1 MKGLLD
7 SRRVHYLAGL
17 CIFLIAVVLLAGT
30 VGCVE
35 LDPACKDLDI
45 RDWYD
50 LDAVRHNPR
59 GHHRLMNDLD
69 STMAGYE
76 KLAGPTAN
84 NGKGWEPIRGRG
96 WPYRVR
102 LFSGTLDGQGYEI
115 RDLFVNR
122 PCDVGLFALVSAGGV
137 IKNVHVLN
145 ATLTNGSQA
154 GGLAIDNSESVS
166 DANLSPMVGPGPLG
180 YGILVAWNEG
190 TVTNCSASGSVG
202 GDYDVGGLVGRNT
215 GTVTNS
221 YFSGSA
227 SGQGAVGGLV
237 AYNWGAVGD
246 SYVSSG
252 SVTGNNNVG
261 GLVGASSHGAAV
273 SNCYYNYDEVLING
287 QNIITTGALF
297 REDFDE
303 WLANGMFLDVNERL
317 SQEDG
322 YYLIDD
328 VDDFRQLLAFGQDH
342 SLRFRLQ
349 ADLDLGNDPGLYIP
363 YLAGELDGNGRTIS
377 NLNLNLGSIS
387 RVGLVGLLGPS
398 ARVTQLGLEKA
409 NVTGSGDV
417 GGLVG
422 DNLGT
427 VRTCCSSGNVT
438 GDSHIGG
445 LVGLNAG
452 TVNNSYSVARVM
464 GGSWVGGLVGWNR
477 GTVAHSYSSGHV
489 TGESIDGGLVGSDW
503 DTIGNSFWDVQTSGM
518 EESAGGMG
526 KTTAEMMDIATFTD
540 TESEGLDD
548 PWNIIA
554 VGGPGERNPSFP
566 WNIVDDETYPF
577 LSWQAI

>member
-1 MKGLLD
+1 MKTILG
-7 SRRVHYLAGL
+7 SRRDQSLARL
-17 CIFLIAVVLLAGT
+17 SIFLIMAVLLAGT
-30 VGCVE
+30 VDCVE
-35 LDPACKDLDI
+35 LDPACEDLEI
-45 RDWYD
+45 WDWYD
-50 LDAVRHNPR
+50 LDSVRYNPR

-69 STMAGYE
+69 STTLGYE
-76 KLAGPTAN
+76 ELAGPTAN
-84 NGKGWEPIRGRG
+84 QGKGWEPIRGRG

-122 PCDVGLFALVSAGGV
+122 PCDAGLFALVSGGGV
-137 IKNVHVLN
+137 IRNVHVLN
-145 ATLTNGSQA
+145 ATLTNDSHA
-154 GGLAIDNSESVS
+154 GGLAIDNSGSVS

-180 YGILVAWNEG
+180 YGILVARNDG

-202 GDYDVGGLVGRNT
+202 GDYDVGGVVGQNC

-221 YFSGSA
+221 YFSGSV
-227 SGQGAVGGLV
+227 SGEWAVGSLV
-237 AYNWGAVGD
+237 GYNWGAVGD

-252 SVTGNNNVG
+252 IVTGAGGVG
-261 GLVGASSHGAAV
+261 GLVGASSHSGAV
-273 SNCYYNYDEVLING
+273 SNSYYNYHEVLING
-287 QNIITTGALF
+287 QNMITIGALF
-297 REDFDE
+297 GEDFDE

-328 VDDFRQLLAFGQDH
+328 VDDFRQLLAFGQDG

-387 RVGLVGLLGPS
+387 RVGLVGLLHPH
-398 ARVTQLGLEKA
+398 AMVKQLALEKA
-409 NVTGSGDV
+409 SVIGSGDV

-427 VRTCCSSGNVT
+427 VSNCCSSGNVT

-452 TVNNSYSVARVM
+452 TVNNSYSVSGVI

-518 EESAGGMG
+518 EESAGGTG

-548 PWNIIA
+548 PWDIIA
-554 VGGPGERNPSFP
+554 VGPGDSDDEHT
-566 WNIVDDETYPF
+566 WNIIDGETYPF
-577 LSWQAI
+577 LSWQPV